1 MNRERGFILVE
12 IITIL
17 LIVGIAINLWLPNY
31 MSIKKKAQAARIIG
45 DYLVIRDAVTM
56 YQSQNGCWPQG
67 SRWGRAPA
75 GLGMFMPEDFSW
87 DLRPDMDVRYSWE
100 YLPPPGGTANLDS
113 GLTGLSVFSDDS
125 ALIRA
130 ITSIFRGRMVV
141 ARGFDGTRRIILL
154 MHADKRTQDG

>member
-17 LIVGIAINLWLPNY
+17 LIVGIVINLWLPNY

-45 DYLVIRDAVTM
+45 DYLVIRDAVTL
-56 YQSQNGCWPQG
+56 YHSQNGRWPQG

-75 GLGMFMPEDFSW
+75 GLGMFMPVEFSW
-87 DLRPDMDVRYSWE
+87 DLRPEMDVRYAWE
-100 YLPPPGGTANLDS
+100 YLPLPDGTANVGS
-113 GLTGLSVFSDDS
+113 GLTGLSVFSDDD

-141 ARGFDGTRRIILL
+141 ARGFEGTRRVILL
-154 MHADKRTQDG
+154 MRSEKRT